1 MSSAR
6 KRDFTRF
13 GQSVYDHFGFRRIFV
28 YDRRI
33 LNVTVISEFAVYP
46 DVYKSCFERQ
56 IEEGFVGNEG
66 AVFVIG
72 THKHAVHIKVK
83 HTVLVS
89 GAQINLVF
97 PVERD
102 GIIAFHRV
110 SVYGVSYEQ
119 SLVDGCAAVVP
130 DYPCVSAVVVGKHES
145 GVGPFFDK
153 RIGFY
158 YVRFRKEGIAFAHK
172 IEACRARAAAVARKF
187 TRFVHV
193 ILFCRAQSLVHCGKI
208 QYRFGRG
215 SARADREHYGSA

>member
-110 SVYGVSYEQ
+110 SRVYTVPDKQ
-119 SLVDGCAAVVP
+119 SLILSCPVIMP
-130 DYPCVSAVVVGKHES
+130 HHPCVSAVVVGEHKS

-153 RIGFY
+153 RIGF
-158 YVRFRKEGIAFAHK
+158 
-172 IEACRARAAAVARKF
+172 
-187 TRFVHV
+187 
-193 ILFCRAQSLVHCGKI
+193 
-208 QYRFGRG
+208 
-215 SARADREHYGSA
+215 